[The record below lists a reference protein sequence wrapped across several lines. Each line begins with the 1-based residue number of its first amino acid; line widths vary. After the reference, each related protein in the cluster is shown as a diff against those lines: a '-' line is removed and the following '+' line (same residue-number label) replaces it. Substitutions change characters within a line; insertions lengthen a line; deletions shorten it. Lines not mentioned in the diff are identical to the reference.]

1 MWKEAVAL
9 WTEWLEAVVPALLGN
24 TQLRPLA
31 QAGLSTLGIA
41 VDVVRNPYC
50 FVSSPESALQLFTVS

>member
-9 WTEWLEAVVPALLGN
+9 WMEWLEAVVPALLGN

-31 QAGLSTLGIA
+31 QVGLSAVGIA
-41 VDVVRNPYC
+41 VDVVRNPDGSDSTS
-50 FVSSPESALQLFTVS
+50 FFTGHERL